1 MGVLQ
6 FLPTGKTQKSST
18 PDRSSSG
25 SVTYDYS
32 HIDEKRNAHSKASQL
47 EGDAATAAYNGDI
60 SGVIN
65 ASNKIKALRDQANSI
80 GDAPRIRSTSSS
92 AKVGSRDNASS
103 VQGKYVET
111 PTPLSQKSTLPP
123 STTRNK

>member
-1 MGVLQ
+1 MGVLR

-32 HIDEKRNAHSKASQL
+32 HIDEKRNAHAKASQL

-60 SGVIN
+60 SGVMN

-80 GDAPRIRSTSSS
+80 GDAPRVRSTSSS
-92 AKVGSRDNASS
+92 SKIGSRDNAASI
-103 VQGKYVET
+103 QGKYVDVDT
-111 PTPLSQKSTLPP
+111 PA
-123 STTRNK
+123 TRKT

>member
-6 FLPTGKTQKSST
+6 FLPTAKTQKSST

-32 HIDEKRNAHSKASQL
+32 HIDEKRNAHAKASQL

-60 SGVIN
+60 SGVMN

-80 GDAPRIRSTSSS
+80 GDAPRVRSTSSS
-92 AKVGSRDNASS
+92 SKIGSRNNASS
-103 VQGKYVET
+103 IQGKYVDT
-111 PTPLSQKSTLPP
+111 PA
-123 STTRNK
+123 TRKT